1 MPEFFSNRAGAKL
14 VADTQAVDA
23 LTRQSRVLAVE
34 ILKTIDTVRR
44 GETIK
49 ELAA

>member
-1 MPEFFSNRAGAKL
+1 MQEFFSNRADARHI
-14 VADTQAVDA
+14 ADKQTVDVF
-23 LTRQSRVLAVE
+23 TRQSRLLAAE
-34 ILKTIDTVRR
+34 ILKTIDAVRR

>member
-1 MPEFFSNRAGAKL
+1 VQEFFSNRAGAKL
-14 VADTQAVDA
+14 VADTQAVDT
-23 LTRQSRVLAVE
+23 LTWQSRFVAAE
-34 ILKTIDTVRR
+34 ILKTIDAVRR